1 MASINIVF
9 RKDKLNSN
17 DQAPIHFRIIKN
29 RKSRYISSGLMI
41 HIDEWDFANNKVKSK
56 HRNSSRMNA
65 LLAKKASEIQD
76 TVLEYE
82 TTNRSVTTDQL
93 KQHIYGSKPIDF
105 FEFAESLSNE
115 YLKNEQIS
123 VYNLS
128 QIVIKKL
135 KNFVGNKAICL
146 QEITPDFLEKFEV
159 HLRTD
164 LNNNVNTTAK
174 NIKFIRRVFNEA
186 YRKDLIEHH
195 IIPFRKY
202 KFKTQKTERQYL
214 TESELTSI
222 ENISLSKGS
231 KTEMYRDMF
240 IFASYAGGIRI
251 SDVLRLRWMDF
262 DGSHIHITMRKTKE
276 QISIKLPNKS
286 LSIIDKYKPYKEN
299 STSFIFP
306 VLQGNFSKLD
316 AEQAHRV
323 VMNATSA
330 INNALDKIRK
340 ELEIPKRVSFH
351 ISRHT
356 FATRALRKG
365 IAIDKVQKI
374 LGHTDIKETQ
384 VYAKIVSSELDKAM
398 DVFND

>member
-1 MASINIVF
+1 
-9 RKDKLNSN
+9 
-17 DQAPIHFRIIKN
+17 
-29 RKSRYISSGLMI
+29 MI
-41 HIDEWDFANNKVKSK
+41 HIDEWDFANNKVKPK

-146 QEITPDFLEKFEV
+146 LEITPDFLEKFEA

-214 TESELTSI
+214 TESELASI
-222 ENISLSKGS
+222 ENISLTKGS

-286 LSIIDKYKPYKEN
+286 LSIINKYKPYKEN